1 MTARNYDVIITV
13 NNASPFETSNVL
25 IGNTSLATGVI
36 ANVNSTTNEL
46 KVKLSNSILEF
57 SNLEVVHSNAISIS
71 GSANGLLN
79 TTSLPFQSNTYSG
92 NTTTAIATIQ
102 SIGPSSFIA
111 EKNAFTQNPVVRLFE
126 IYYPGEWYP
135 ENAAGNPTGKGEGRS
150 WPTNF
155 PIRFAD
161 VRGDLISDL
170 SYNVTYGGS
179 SFIPFPSQISSIE
192 QASDGKINELSL
204 TVFNV
209 DNIISALVED
219 PFLVG
224 NNTSNACQ
232 AFVNGELVH
241 GIDPRTI
248 NANPSDFGSSGTEG
262 FDVLTRARANGLT
275 YSADVQTGIYGKANA
290 SFTREQTIAVNGQ
303 WIEGK
308 SDTRDLLGAVVS
320 IKTTFA
326 NFLDVWPEYST
337 TRFITSNVVEV
348 YNALPYRVGDNVRA
362 ENGTT
367 EVTIQ
372 SIQENRFLY
381 LSNALDANTAL
392 GDAVFIVNPQA
403 DPESYIEDKFKID
416 SLETLSDEVATF
428 SLISWLQ
435 YFRNQIPN
443 RKYYKNTCQWAY
455 KGPECQYPGP
465 GGLAIPGTSL
475 TSNANPI
482 AADNTVAPSA
492 AGDVCGK
499 SIQACTVRNNQIHF
513 GGFPAT
519 GRTIPKQ

>member
-13 NNASPFETSNVL
+13 DNATPFETTNVL

-36 ANVNSTTNEL
+36 ANVNSTTNQL

-57 SNLEVVHSNAISIS
+57 SNLEVVHSNAISTT

-79 TTSLPFQSNTYSG
+79 TTSLPFQSNTFSG

-102 SIGPSSFIA
+102 SIGPSGFIA

-135 ENAAGNPTGKGEGRS
+135 ENAAGNPTGKGEGRA
-150 WPTNF
+150 WPTDF

-161 VRGDLISDL
+161 IRGDLISDL
-170 SYNVTYGGS
+170 DYNVTYGGS

-192 QASDGKINELSL
+192 QSSDGKINELSL

-209 DNIISALVED
+209 DNIISALIED

-224 NNTSNACQ
+224 NNISNACQ
-232 AFVNGELVH
+232 AYVNGELVH

-248 NANPSDFGSSGTEG
+248 DADPSDFGSAGTEG
-262 FDVLTRARANGLT
+262 FDVLTRARANGLA

-290 SFTREQTIAVNGQ
+290 SFTRDQTIAVNGE
-303 WIEGK
+303 WREEK
-308 SDTRDLLGAVVS
+308 SDTRDLLGGVVS

-337 TRFITSNVVEV
+337 ARFITSNVVEV
-348 YNALPYRVGDNVRA
+348 YNALPYRVGDNVRS
-362 ENGTT
+362 ELGTT
-367 EVTIQ
+367 EGTIQ
-372 SIQENRFLY
+372 SIEENRFLY
-381 LSNALDANTAL
+381 LSNPLDSNLAV

-403 DPESYIEDKFKID
+403 DSESYIEDKFKID

-465 GGLAIPGTSL
+465 GDLAIPGTSL

-482 AADNTVAPSA
+482 AADNTTAPSA

-499 SIQACTVRNNQIHF
+499 SLQACTIRNNQIHF

-519 GRTIPKQ
+519 GRTVPKQ

>member
-1 MTARNYDVIITV
+1 MTARNYDVIIKV
-13 NNASPFETSNVL
+13 DDASPFETTNVL
-25 IGNTSLATGVI
+25 IGNTSSATGVI

-57 SNLEVVHSNAISIS
+57 SNLEIVHSNVIAVT
-71 GSANGLLN
+71 GTANGLLN
-79 TTSLPFQSNTYSG
+79 TTSLPFQANTFAG
-92 NTTTAIATIQ
+92 NTTTAIATIE
-102 SIGPSSFIA
+102 SIGPSGFIA

-135 ENAAGNPTGKGEGRS
+135 ENLAGNPTLKGEGRA

-161 VRGDLISDL
+161 IRGDLISDL
-170 SYNVTYGGS
+170 SYNVSYGS
-179 SFIPFPSQISSIE
+179 STFIPFPSQISSIE

-224 NNTSNACQ
+224 NNISNACQ
-232 AFVNGELVH
+232 AYVNGELVH

-248 NANPSDFGSSGTEG
+248 DANPSDFGSAGTEG
-262 FDVLTRARANGLT
+262 FDVLTRARANGLA
-275 YSADVQTGIYGKANA
+275 YSADVTTGTYGKANS
-290 SFTREQTIAVNGQ
+290 SFTRDETIAVNGE
-303 WIEGK
+303 WREEK

-326 NFLDVWPEYST
+326 NFLDYWPEYST
-337 TRFITSNVVEV
+337 ARFITSNVIEV
-348 YNALPYRVGDNVRA
+348 YNALPYRVGDNVRS

-367 EVTIQ
+367 EGTIE
-372 SIQENRFLY
+372 SIEENRFLY
-381 LSNALDANTAL
+381 LSNPLDTDLAV
-392 GDAVFIVNPQA
+392 GDAVYIINPQA
-403 DPESYIEDKFKID
+403 DSESYIEDKFKID

-435 YFRNQIPN
+435 YFRNQVPN

-482 AADNTVAPSA
+482 AANNNIASSSV
-492 AGDVCGK
+492 GDVCGK
-499 SIQACTVRNNQIHF
+499 SLQACTVRNNQIHF

>member
-13 NNASPFETSNVL
+13 NDASPFETSNVL

-36 ANVNSTTNEL
+36 ANVNSTTKEL

-71 GSANGLLN
+71 GTANGLLN

-170 SYNVTYGGS
+170 NYNVTYGAS

-232 AFVNGELVH
+232 AFVNG
-241 GIDPRTI
+241 
-248 NANPSDFGSSGTEG
+248 
-262 FDVLTRARANGLT
+262 
-275 YSADVQTGIYGKANA
+275 
-290 SFTREQTIAVNGQ
+290 
-303 WIEGK
+303 
-308 SDTRDLLGAVVS
+308 
-320 IKTTFA
+320 
-326 NFLDVWPEYST
+326 
-337 TRFITSNVVEV
+337 
-348 YNALPYRVGDNVRA
+348 
-362 ENGTT
+362 
-367 EVTIQ
+367 
-372 SIQENRFLY
+372 
-381 LSNALDANTAL
+381 
-392 GDAVFIVNPQA
+392 
-403 DPESYIEDKFKID
+403 
-416 SLETLSDEVATF
+416 
-428 SLISWLQ
+428 
-435 YFRNQIPN
+435 
-443 RKYYKNTCQWAY
+443 
-455 KGPECQYPGP
+455 
-465 GGLAIPGTSL
+465 
-475 TSNANPI
+475 
-482 AADNTVAPSA
+482 
-492 AGDVCGK
+492 
-499 SIQACTVRNNQIHF
+499 
-513 GGFPAT
+513 
-519 GRTIPKQ
+519 

>member
-13 NNASPFETSNVL
+13 DNATGFETNNVL
-25 IGNTSLATGVI
+25 IGNTTAATGTI
-36 ANVNSTTNEL
+36 ANVDSTLNTL

-57 SNLEVVHSNAISIS
+57 SSSEVVHSNSTSIT
-71 GSANGLLN
+71 GTANGLLN
-79 TTSLPFQSNTYSG
+79 TSSLPFQANTFSG
-92 NTTTAIATIQ
+92 NTTTAIATVQ
-102 SIGPSSFIA
+102 SIVPSGFIA

-135 ENAAGNPTGKGEGRS
+135 ENAAGNPSAKGEGRS

-161 VRGDLISDL
+161 IRGDLISDL
-170 SYNVTYGGS
+170 NYNVTYGGD

-192 QASDGKINELSL
+192 QSSDGKINELSL
-204 TVFNV
+204 TIFNV
-209 DNIISALVED
+209 DNIISAIIED

-224 NNTSNACQ
+224 NNISNACQ

-248 NANPSDFGSSGTEG
+248 DATNTSFGLGTVG
-262 FDVLTRARANGLT
+262 HDTLTRARANGLAF
-275 YSADVQTGIYGKANA
+275 SADVTNGIYGKANSA
-290 SFTREQTIAVNGQ
+290 FTRDQTIAVNGE
-303 WIEGK
+303 WREEK
-308 SDTRDLLGAVVS
+308 SDTRDLLGAVVTV
-320 IKTTFA
+320 KTTFA

-337 TRFITSNVVEV
+337 ARFITSNVVEV
-348 YNALPYRVGDNVRA
+348 YNALPYRVGDNVRS
-362 ENGTT
+362 ELGTT
-367 EVTIQ
+367 EGTIQ
-372 SIQENRFLY
+372 SIEENRFLY
-381 LSNALDANTAL
+381 LSNPLDSNLAV
-392 GDAVFIVNPQA
+392 GEAVFIVNSQA
-403 DPESYIEDKFKID
+403 DSESYIEDKFKID

-435 YFRNQIPN
+435 YFRNQVPN
-443 RKYYKNTCQWAY
+443 RKYYKNTCQWSY

-475 TSNANPI
+475 TSNTNPI
-482 AADNTVAPSA
+482 AANNEVASTA

-499 SIQACTVRNNQIHF
+499 SLQACTVRNNQIHF

-519 GRTIPKQ
+519 GRSVPKQ

>member
-13 NNASPFETSNVL
+13 DNASSFETSNLL
-25 IGNTSLATGVI
+25 IGNTSLATGTI
-36 ANVNSTTNEL
+36 ANVDSTLNTL

-57 SNLEVVHSNAISIS
+57 SNLEVVHSNVISVS
-71 GSANGLLN
+71 GTANGSLN
-79 TTSLPFQSNTYSG
+79 TTSLPFQANTFSG

-102 SIGPSSFIA
+102 SIAPSGFIA

-126 IYYPGEWYP
+126 VYYPGEWYP
-135 ENAAGNPTGKGEGRS
+135 KNAAGNPGGKGEGRS

-161 VRGDLISDL
+161 IRGDLISDL
-170 SYNVTYGGS
+170 NYNVTYSGS
-179 SFIPFPSQISSIE
+179 SYIPFPSQISAIE
-192 QASDGKINELSL
+192 QASDGKINDVSL

-232 AFVNGELVH
+232 AYVNGELVH

-248 NANPSDFGSSGTEG
+248 DATNVSFGLGTEG
-262 FDVLTRARANGLT
+262 HDVLTRARANGLT
-275 YSADVQTGIYGKANA
+275 YSASVETGIYGKANA
-290 SFTREQTIAVNGQ
+290 SFTREQTIAVNGDWQ
-303 WIEGK
+303 EGK
-308 SDTRDLLGAVVS
+308 SDTRDLLGAIVT

-337 TRFITSNVVEV
+337 ARYITSNVVEV
-348 YNALPYRVGDNVRA
+348 YNALPYRVGDNVRS
-362 ENGTT
+362 ELGTT
-367 EVTIQ
+367 EGTIQ
-372 SIQENRFLY
+372 SIEENRFLY
-381 LSNALDANTAL
+381 LSNPLDSNLAV
-392 GDAVFIVNPQA
+392 GDAVFIINPQA
-403 DPESYIEDKFKID
+403 DAESYIEDKFKID
-416 SLETLSDEVATF
+416 SLESLSDEVATF
-428 SLISWLQ
+428 GLVSWLQ

-443 RKYYKNTCQWAY
+443 RKFYKNTCQWAY

-482 AADNTVAPSA
+482 AANNEIAASA

-499 SIQACTVRNNQIHF
+499 SLQACTLRNNQIHF